1 MTLTL
6 NADEIHNI
14 LLAWAQK
21 HFPEADFNT
30 ALMETYTYAPSVAFT
45 CEKEAADEAL

>member
-1 MTLTL
+1 MKLTL

-21 HFPEADFNT
+21 HFPEGDFN
-30 ALMETYTYAPSVAFT
+30 AVQMETYTYDPEVIFTHEESV
-45 CEKEAADEAL
+45 DEAL